1 MKNVAAIILLFFSLS
16 LSAQESLNDFTIL
29 KEKYESSM
37 NLIDLP
43 IKIKSDSLSYYDSK
57 DNSFFNLD
65 FQYNNSHAYN
75 LKSNFSYLLYSNND
89 VLKGIGEINEAG
101 GMFFYYPTDKLAF
114 ALGGS
119 GIKYSMNGRIFN
131 DLVFS
136 ASLIY
141 KFNNWLKFY
150 LYGQYSVN
158 TYANSM
164 AGGYGLSP
172 LNSYGAGLIIGVANK
187 KRYSIDLNVGVENAY
202 NPLSG
207 KWEIIYNCAPQITL
221 KRRR

>member
-1 MKNVAAIILLFFSLS
+1 
-16 LSAQESLNDFTIL
+16 
-29 KEKYESSM
+29 
-37 NLIDLP
+37 
-43 IKIKSDSLSYYDSK
+43 
-57 DNSFFNLD
+57 
-65 FQYNNSHAYN
+65 
-75 LKSNFSYLLYSNND
+75 
-89 VLKGIGEINEAG
+89 
-101 GMFFYYPTDKLAF
+101 
-114 ALGGS
+114 
-119 GIKYSMNGRIFN
+119 MNGRIFN